1 MAESIKNGNS
11 KTIIDKKTLVPIGFV
26 ISIIMV
32 VWFVATLNANVS
44 ANTEDIKDRP
54 TRVEFNA
61 MKDDLSEIKD
71 NVNSLVENAM
81 LKKN

>member
-1 MAESIKNGNS
+1 MAENNNDR
-11 KTIIDKKTLVPIGFV
+11 KTIIDKKTLLPIGFV
-26 ISIIMV
+26 ISIVMV

>member
-1 MAESIKNGNS
+1 MAENNNDR

-26 ISIIMV
+26 ISIVMV